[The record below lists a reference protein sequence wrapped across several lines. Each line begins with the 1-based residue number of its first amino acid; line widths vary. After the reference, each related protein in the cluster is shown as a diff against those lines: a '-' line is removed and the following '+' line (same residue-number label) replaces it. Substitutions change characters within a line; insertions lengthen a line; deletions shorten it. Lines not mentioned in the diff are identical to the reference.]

1 MKLVLEGPN
10 VVCKNCGSKLFH
22 EAVALKKVSA
32 ILSPTGKEELMPIP
46 VFVCDKCGEIPEEY
60 KNERNYKVIMGEA
73 KIEDDEE
80 ASPKS
85 SIIMP

>member
-10 VVCKNCGSKLFH
+10 AVCPHCGSKIFH
-22 EAVALKKVSA
+22 EAVVLKKVSA

-46 VFVCDKCGEIPEEY
+46 VFVCDKCGEIPDEY

-73 KIEDDEE
+73 KAEDIQEE
-80 ASPKS
+80 APKP